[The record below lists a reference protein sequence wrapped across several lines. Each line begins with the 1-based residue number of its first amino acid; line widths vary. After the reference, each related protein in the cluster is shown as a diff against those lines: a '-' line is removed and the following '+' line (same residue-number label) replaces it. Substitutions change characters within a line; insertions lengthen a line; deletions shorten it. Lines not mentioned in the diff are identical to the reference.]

1 MTALQEAGAGDK
13 EYYEG
18 GKPLTL
24 YEHLAELRSR
34 LVVTAFGIAATTIFS
49 LFFTTRVL
57 NFLLNPGREAYPGFK
72 PIYTEPMENVSVYF
86 EIALLLGIIFAMP
99 IILYEIFM
107 FVTPA
112 LTRAER
118 RWVFPIVFGASLFF
132 LLGVAFAYAVALRP
146 ALQFFLNFGN
156 SFATPQIKIG
166 KYIDFVTHLVLWTGL
181 FFETP
186 LVMMG
191 LAALGIVTAQTFLR
205 LWRYAVVLGFLF
217 AAFVIPAISPLAQTL
232 VAAPIIGL
240 YFFGVLLAWLVGR
253 GRSRPQWA

>member
-1 MTALQEAGAGDK
+1 MSAQIVSEPEEE

-34 LVVTAFGIAATTIFS
+34 LVVTAFGIGGTTLFS
-49 LFFTTRVL
+49 LFFTKQIL
-57 NFLLNPGREAYPGFK
+57 AFLLAPGRHAYHGFV
-72 PIYTEPMENVSVYF
+72 PIFTEPMEYVSVYF
-86 EIALLLGIIFAMP
+86 EIALLLGIILAMP

-112 LTRAER
+112 LTRKER
-118 RWVFPIVFGASLFF
+118 RWVFPVVFGAFLFF
-132 LLGVAFAYAVALRP
+132 LLGVVFAYEVALEP
-146 ALQFFLNFGN
+146 ALNFFLNFGN
-156 SFATPQIKIG
+156 SIATPQIRIG

-191 LAALGIVTAQTFLR
+191 LAVLGIMSARGFLK
-205 LWRYAVVLGFLF
+205 LWRYAIVLGFLF

-232 VAAPIIGL
+232 VAAPIIAL
-240 YFFGVLLAWLVGR
+240 YFIGVLLAWLVQR
-253 GRSRPQWA
+253 GRTA

>member
-1 MTALQEAGAGDK
+1 MNAQLEPEEGED
-13 EYYEG
+13 YEG

-24 YEHLAELRSR
+24 YEHLTELRSR
-34 LVVTAFGIAATTIFS
+34 LMVTAFGIAGTTIFS
-49 LFFTTRVL
+49 LFFTQRVL
-57 NFLLNPGREAYPGFK
+57 NFLLEPGRQAYHGFQ
-72 PIYTEPMENVSVYF
+72 PMFTEPMEYVSVYF

-112 LTRAER
+112 LTRKER
-118 RWVFPIVFGASLFF
+118 RWVFPIVFGAFLFF
-132 LLGVAFAYAVALRP
+132 LLGVVFAYKVALEP
-146 ALQFFLNFGN
+146 ALNFFLNFGN
-156 SFATPQIKIG
+156 AIATPEIRIG
-166 KYIDFVTHLVLWTGL
+166 KYVDFVSHLVLWTGL

-191 LAALGIVTAQTFLR
+191 LAALGIVSARGFLR

-232 VAAPIIGL
+232 VAAPIIAL
-240 YFFGVLLAWLVGR
+240 YFVGVLLAWLVGR
-253 GRSRPQWA
+253 GRTERRGWA

>member
-1 MTALQEAGAGDK
+1 MSALLEPEEE

-34 LVVTAFGIAATTIFS
+34 LMITAFGIGATTLFS
-49 LFFTTRVL
+49 LLFTGRVL
-57 NFLLNPGREAYPGFK
+57 NFLLLPGREAYPGFK

-99 IILYEIFM
+99 VILYEIFM

-112 LTRAER
+112 LTRKER
-118 RWVFPIVFGASLFF
+118 RWVFPIVFGAFTFF
-132 LLGVAFAYAVALRP
+132 LLGVIFAYFVALRP

-166 KYIDFVTHLVLWTGL
+166 KYIDFVSHLVLWTGL

-191 LAALGIVTAQTFLR
+191 LAALGIVSARKFLG

-232 VAAPIIGL
+232 VAAPIIAL

-253 GRSRPQWA
+253 GRTSRWA